1 LVALGGVCLALALR
15 AAAPVALA
23 WGGVTFAVVSLV
35 VLWRY
40 RRVLTEVELAP
51 IM

>member
-1 LVALGGVCLALALR
+1 MQGALR
-15 AAAPVALA
+15 RRARAAGVAVA
-23 WGGVTFAVVSLV
+23 WGGVTFALVSLV

-40 RRVLTEVELAP
+40 RRALTEVELAP